1 MWYIDWTAAGKA
13 AKEDIQNYVDP
24 PSTYERR
31 KRPKADPEPK
41 KLEKR
46 EPTAEEKAKED
57 RLKEEAKEAKR
68 ER

>member
-31 KRPKADPEPK
+31 KRPKAGPEPK

-46 EPTAEEKAKED
+46 EPTEAEKATED